1 MAVIRVAF
9 VVFGLLVVTHAAR
22 AQAPADSQPAPAGVQ
37 VSPAPASPAA
47 APTAPLTAAQIRYN
61 EMLER
66 VKAGDPSVNFAVF
79 RDAFTETPA
88 YRANMMGAYQALWQ
102 PLNSGNFPAALQVAE
117 KVFGINYV
125 EINAHLVAS
134 VAHQQMGNVARADF
148 HRNIV
153 WHLSRVVMSK
163 GDGATP
169 ETAWAV
175 IDISEEYAV
184 MRVLGLSLQKQ
195 SLSMKPDGSG
205 PKLDVLEVIDQRTK
219 MPRTLYFNVDRS
231 MEATLASV
239 KRQREQ
245 QEQQQ
250 QK

>member
-1 MAVIRVAF
+1 MTVIRVAF

-22 AQAPADSQPAPAGVQ
+22 AQAPADSQSAPAGVQ
-37 VSPAPASPAA
+37 ASPAPASPAA

-88 YRANMMGAYQALWQ
+88 A
-102 PLNSGNFPAALQVAE
+102 
-117 KVFGINYV
+117 
-125 EINAHLVAS
+125 
-134 VAHQQMGNVARADF
+134 F
-148 HRNIV
+148 HRNIANG
-153 WHLSRVVMSK
+153 LLRVVMSK
-163 GDGATP
+163 GDGATS
-169 ETAWAV
+169 ETAWPV

-205 PKLDVLEVIDQRTK
+205 PKLDILEVIDQSTK

-245 QEQQQ
+245 QEQQRP
-250 QK
+250 K